1 MCKRNKQSKSQA
13 PRASVYNIMRD
24 GREGGREGGR
34 GYKVLKTND
43 LKTVKLKERDGRVTR
58 RQEEKK

>member
-1 MCKRNKQSKSQA
+1 
-13 PRASVYNIMRD
+13 MRD